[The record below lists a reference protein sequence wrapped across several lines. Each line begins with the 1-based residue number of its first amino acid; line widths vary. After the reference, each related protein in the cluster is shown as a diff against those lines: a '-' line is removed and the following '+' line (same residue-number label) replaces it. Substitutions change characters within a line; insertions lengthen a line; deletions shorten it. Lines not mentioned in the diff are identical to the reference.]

1 MFAAAV
7 ELFAERGYAST
18 SVRDIARLAGTDPA
32 LVIRHFGS
40 KEELFV
46 ACMQPDTDGLLPF
59 HSPVDRLGEEIV
71 RAIVAPG
78 SPLRS
83 TFLALVRASEAESVK
98 AVLADLHERGFVSP
112 LAELLEGEDAEL
124 RARLAAAMVGG
135 LMYALWIAD
144 DGALQSRPEAVVA
157 HYAPKLQQLITP
169 APSGSEGGGLP
180 HPSGRRDP

>member
-1 MFAAAV
+1 MSVGGVRGQSKQAVFAAAI

-18 SVRDIARLAGTDPA
+18 SVRDIAKLAGTDPA

-46 ACMQPDTDGLLPF
+46 ACMQPDTDGLVPF
-59 HSPVDRLGEEIV
+59 HSPIGRLGEEIV
-71 RAIVAPG
+71 RTIVAPG

-98 AVLADLHERGFVSP
+98 AVLADLHELGFVRP
-112 LAELLEGEDAEL
+112 LAGMLEGEDAEL

-135 LMYALWIAD
+135 LMYALWIAG
-144 DGALQSRPEAVVA
+144 DGSLQAHPDAVVA
-157 HYAPKLQQLITP
+157 YYAPKLQQLITP
-169 APSGSEGGGLP
+169 
-180 HPSGRRDP
+180 